1 MSVKPRR
8 SVLYMPANNARALE
22 KARSLPADGIVIDLE
37 DAVSPSAKD
46 EARQQ
51 AIVAVRAGGFGEREV
66 AVRINALG
74 TPWFE
79 EDLRQLAMSDVNI
92 IVLPKVE
99 AAATVVAVAD
109 RLPEHIRLWAM
120 IETPRGV
127 MNVEAIAQAHPRLQV
142 LVMGT
147 SDLSKELRVPP
158 RSDRMGLLYAL
169 ERCVCAARGAGI
181 DIIDGVHLNFRDAE
195 GFTAV
200 CEQGKWLGFDG
211 KSLIHPDQVAVA
223 NQVFSPSNETV
234 AKARQVLAAWKAAE
248 AKSSGMA
255 VLDGKLIENLHA
267 AEAER
272 ILALDK
278 AIKDKITNKN

>member
-1 MSVKPRR
+1 MLITPRR
-8 SVLYMPANNARALE
+8 SVLYMPANNPRALE
-22 KARSLPADGIVIDLE
+22 KARLLPADCIVIDLE

-51 AIVAVRAGGFGEREV
+51 AIAAVHIGGFGEREV

-79 EDLRQLAMSDVNI
+79 EDLRQLAMSDVKI

-109 RLPEHIRLWAM
+109 RLPEHIQLWAM

-147 SDLSKELRVPP
+147 SDLSKELRVPQ

-195 GFTAV
+195 GFAAV

-211 KSLIHPDQVAVA
+211 KSLIHPEQIAIA
-223 NQVFSPSNETV
+223 NQVFSPSDEEV
-234 AKARQVLAAWKAAE
+234 AKAQQVLAAWQAAE
-248 AKSSGMA
+248 AEGSGMA

-272 ILALDK
+272 VLLLHG
-278 AIKDKITNKN
+278 AISVNQLT